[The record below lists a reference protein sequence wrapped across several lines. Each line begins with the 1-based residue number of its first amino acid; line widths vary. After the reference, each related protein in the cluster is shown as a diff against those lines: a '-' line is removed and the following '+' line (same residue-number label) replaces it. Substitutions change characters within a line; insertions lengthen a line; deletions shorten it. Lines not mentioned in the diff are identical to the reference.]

1 VQLKPTTIVSTQ
13 WLFKKARHY
22 FALSIKNKPF
32 LIMEFK
38 TTHNG
43 KSNIRYL
50 WNFNPKNYPKPMA
63 ESVNEST
70 CTEKKM
76 IEITQ
81 RPH

>member
-1 VQLKPTTIVSTQ
+1 
-13 WLFKKARHY
+13 
-22 FALSIKNKPF
+22 
-32 LIMEFK
+32 MEFK

-43 KSNIRYL
+43 KSNIIYL
-50 WNFNPKNYPKPMA
+50 WNFNPKTMA
-63 ESVNEST
+63 DSVNEST